1 MGLKEFL
8 SKRREEKTI
17 KTCLKIYNIAK
28 KKKPHKSER
37 DLLKIVL
44 LTKPPFDYQHDKV
57 IDYLLDMCDNITELS
72 KMISDNSKPTDSL
85 WQNRARNLKY
95 SNLKERNKVFFREFW
110 SQ

>member
-8 SKRREEKTI
+8 SKRREKSI
-17 KTCLKIYNIAK
+17 KKTCLQIYKKAK
-28 KKKPHKSER
+28 RRRPNKSER

-44 LTKPPFDYQHDKV
+44 LTKPPFDYQYDEV
-57 IDYLLDMCDNITELS
+57 IDYLLDMCNNISDLS
-72 KMISDNSKPTDSL
+72 KIISDNCKPTDSL